1 MGAHKM
7 TTQIIIE
14 GHDYYKNEVEDR
26 TGLKWSPQEI
36 EYLTQHYPTM
46 NTRLISEYLGRS
58 YRAVRTKALRLKL
71 YKIRITKIVDYP
83 EKLKNNKSYGVFNRI
98 VEGQRKGGFL

>member
-1 MGAHKM
+1 M

-36 EYLTQHYPTM
+36 EYLTEHYPDD
-46 NTRLISEYLGRS
+46 NTYDIADYLKRS
-58 YRAVRTKALRLKL
+58 YKAVRSKALKLKL
-71 YKIRITKIVDYP
+71 NKIKKTKIIEYRAPDR
-83 EKLKNNKSYGVFNRI
+83 NNKSYGVLDRI
-98 VEGQRKGGFL
+98 KERQVKGGFL